1 MRTLGQNNV
10 SPGALLGQTEDFD
23 VSREDD
29 NENLWVMLPDLFNH
43 LLPRG
48 IRHSVDSHH
57 EIECLG
63 SQLIQPFLYAGG
75 HGHLMPI
82 AFQRCPPGHHSAR
95 VIDEE
100 NAQTFGEH
108 LETSSLNWLP

>member
-1 MRTLGQNNV
+1 MWTLGQNNV
-10 SPGALLGQTEDFD
+10 SPGALLGQAQDFD

-29 NENLWVMLPDLFNH
+29 NKDLRVVVPDLFEH

-48 IRHSVDSHH
+48 IIHSEDGYHQVK
-57 EIECLG
+57 CLG

-75 HGHLMPI
+75 QGHLVPM
-82 AFQRCPPGHHSAR
+82 AFQRRPPGHHSER

-100 NAQTFGEH
+100 NPQTFGPH
-108 LETSSLNWLP
+108 LEVIA

>member
-1 MRTLGQNNV
+1 
-10 SPGALLGQTEDFD
+10 
-23 VSREDD
+23 
-29 NENLWVMLPDLFNH
+29 MLPDLFNH

-48 IRHSVDSHH
+48 ISHSVDSHH
-57 EIECLG
+57 QIECLG

-75 HGHLMPI
+75 HGHLVPI

-100 NAQTFGEH
+100 NSQTFGEH
-108 LETSSLNWLP
+108 LETSSLNWLPPGVYDSFSCDTRQWPRHCCWTAVAPL